1 MLHNVIVLFL
11 AVLMLSLPVSA
22 TSVDDG
28 GSSDGIVIDA
38 TVASS
43 TDSVDPE
50 DPGENTPN
58 VLAVAET
65 ETGSDLLALDSDLAG
80 GYYFTCDCA
89 LGNGLRFY
97 VPLEFAHD
105 VFTFDSSGAL
115 INLSNSTCYAY
126 CSDFPDYT
134 ISCSRFSSF
143 TYRASNYNTTD
154 LNIRNVT
161 DSNMTF
167 LEGDGLPLSDLDVK
181 LLIFAMIFVVAAI
194 LIIRGR

>member
-1 MLHNVIVLFL
+1 MLQNVIILVL
-11 AVLMLSLPVSA
+11 AVFVLSLPVSA

-38 TVASS
+38 TFAGSS
-43 TDSVDPE
+43 DPVDSQYIVETSPS
-50 DPGENTPN
+50 PM
-58 VLAVAET
+58 AIAET
-65 ETGSDLLALDSDLAG
+65 EANPVLLALDSDLAG
-80 GYYFTCDCA
+80 GYFFTCDCA

-105 VFTFDSSGAL
+105 VFTFDGSGTL

-126 CSDFPDYT
+126 CPDFPDYT

-143 TYRASNYNTTD
+143 TYRASNYNTAD
-154 LNIRNVT
+154 LNIHNVT
-161 DSNMTF
+161 ESNMTF

-181 LLIFAMIFVVAAI
+181 LLIFAMIFVVASI
-194 LIIRGR
+194 LIIKGR